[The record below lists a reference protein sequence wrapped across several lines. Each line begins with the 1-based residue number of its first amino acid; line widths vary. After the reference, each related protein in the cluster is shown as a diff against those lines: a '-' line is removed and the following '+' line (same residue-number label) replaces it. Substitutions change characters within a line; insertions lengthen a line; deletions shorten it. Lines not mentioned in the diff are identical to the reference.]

1 MLPRRWSFKG
11 FEDWQGSVILVT
23 SRAKQN
29 NALYWLSGRRLSFCL
44 HNKSKTTDLP
54 ELQCSHR
61 LLPRVVPFFPIF
73 FLNNYSFF
81 PQNVIPFSSFHIN
94 KNDFP
99 NSCFCFILLY
109 YFIEDRPFPLVI
121 EPLPEREYHSY
132 QPPAHFPT
140 LLIPAV
146 RKARHSSGHKRG
158 LAWESMKLRDKRG
171 NAADNSRSC
180 TVHKL
185 STSGHTHWWNLV
197 PAKHTVLLARQLT
210 VDRKRSRL

>member
-1 MLPRRWSFKG
+1 MHYIDLVG
-11 FEDWQGSVILVT
+11 GDYLSVST
-23 SRAKQN
+23 TNRKQ
-29 NALYWLSGRRLSFCL
+29 LICL
-44 HNKSKTTDLP
+44 NFN
-54 ELQCSHR
+54 
-61 LLPRVVPFFPIF
+61 VPIDFFREQFLFFQF

-94 KNDFP
+94 KSDFP
-99 NSCFCFILLY
+99 NSCSCFILLY

-158 LAWESMKLRDKRG
+158 LA
-171 NAADNSRSC
+171 
-180 TVHKL
+180 
-185 STSGHTHWWNLV
+185 
-197 PAKHTVLLARQLT
+197 
-210 VDRKRSRL
+210 